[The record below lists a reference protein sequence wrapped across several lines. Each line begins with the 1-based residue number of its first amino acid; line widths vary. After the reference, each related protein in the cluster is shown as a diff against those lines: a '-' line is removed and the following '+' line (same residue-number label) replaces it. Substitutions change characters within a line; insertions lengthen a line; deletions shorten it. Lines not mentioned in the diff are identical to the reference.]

1 MGQGHPGRSGG
12 PLGVSPPCTE
22 SLAHAGVM
30 MGQQEAQG
38 GPSIPMAVGTQPG
51 QGCPELMVLGEAA
64 KAGHEKEAMET
75 NCDML

>member
-1 MGQGHPGRSGG
+1 MGQGHAGRSGG
-12 PLGVSPPCTE
+12 TLGVSPLWTE
-22 SLAHAGVM
+22 SLGHAGVM
-30 MGQQEAQG
+30 MGQQEAQR

-64 KAGHEKEAMET
+64 RARHETEAMET